1 MDPVQVGRTRRPD
14 SPAVDATADRE
25 QEQSE
30 HPSPEVAQ
38 EKVEW
43 TRYGS
48 KMGSEGTGGI
58 SIGDKDDEL
67 YVFVCRRHPSTLGAL
82 GPVDGTSRYDDAS
95 ILFGGVSDEQLL
107 LGLGNAAGYAAG
119 ADRFEEILLA
129 NLEWD

>member
-43 TRYGS
+43 TRY
-48 KMGSEGTGGI
+48 GSEGTGGI

-107 LGLGNAAGYAAG
+107 LGLGKAAGYAAG